1 MTQPRIRVGVVIP
14 RQDEILLV
22 RHRKGEKTYW
32 MLPGGGL
39 DYGETFAACAEREVE
54 EETGLRIKT
63 ERMLYIS
70 EAICPHGS
78 RHILNVFML
87 ARLEGGSLALPE
99 GDVIEEVAFHPVSRL
114 EELTLYPA
122 IAPEI
127 VAAHRNAYADEI
139 RYLGSLWTD

>member
-14 RQDEILLV
+14 REDEILLV

-39 DYGETFAACAEREVE
+39 DYGETFATCAEREVE

-70 EAICPHGS
+70 EAICPRGS

-87 ARLEGGSLALPE
+87 ARLEGGTLTIPE
-99 GDVIEEVAFHPVSRL
+99 GDVIEEVAFHPVSGL

-122 IAPEI
+122 IASEI
-127 VAAHRNAYADEI
+127 VAAHRNAFASEI

>member
-1 MTQPRIRVGVVIP
+1 MTQPRVRVGVVIP
-14 RQDEILLV
+14 HEDQILLV

-39 DYGETFAACAEREVE
+39 DYGETFAVCAEREVH

-70 EAICPHGS
+70 EAICPRGS

-87 ARLEGGSLALPE
+87 ARLEGGTVALPE
-99 GDVIEEVAFHPVSRL
+99 GDVIEEVAFHPVSAL
-114 EELTLYPA
+114 ETLTLYPA
-122 IAPEI
+122 IASEI
-127 VAAHRNAYADEI
+127 VAAHQNAYSDEI
-139 RYLGSLWTD
+139 RYLGSLWVE